1 METLTCA
8 STDRENPLT
17 GKIRRILR
25 TSNALQLIKD
35 RRAKPSSFFIA
46 LLHGSRPTV
55 AGLPLAVLLRV
66 EIRIIT
72 NCFDGFLLA
81 DPGLVKTFL
90 GMSQLRRR
98 SLRKGTEPDY
108 TTRSAGCS
116 PALCWSQRYA
126 HIPVHRS
133 FRV

>member
-1 METLTCA
+1 VASVASVTKLGEMETLTCA

-35 RRAKPSSFFIA
+35 RRAKLSSFFIA
-46 LLHGSRPTV
+46 LLLGSRPTV

-72 NCFDGFLLA
+72 NCFERFLLA

-90 GMSQLRRR
+90 GMSRRFW
-98 SLRKGTEPDY
+98 E
-108 TTRSAGCS
+108 
-116 PALCWSQRYA
+116 
-126 HIPVHRS
+126 
-133 FRV
+133 